1 MQLTTYEMEW
11 FECHQFKKKTV
22 ASILIAFEWVYDLV
36 SKCYY
41 YYYKRVQKEMMKG
54 NRKKNL
60 NTFLTDVK
68 FVNCVTFWTIY
79 YDSTSKKLSKIGG
92 NSEIF

>member
-1 MQLTTYEMEW
+1 MNAISL
-11 FECHQFKKKTV
+11 KKKTV

-41 YYYKRVQKEMMKG
+41 YDYKRVQKEMMKG

-68 FVNCVTFWTIY
+68 FVNCVTF
-79 YDSTSKKLSKIGG
+79 
-92 NSEIF
+92 